1 MKNEIELGN
10 RESGEQIVNA
20 PCHTSFPNVYVD
32 QGTTQ
37 QKILYYYLFIITYH
51 DLFPALISQ

>member
-1 MKNEIELGN
+1 MKWA
-10 RESGEQIVNA
+10 SGEQIVNA
-20 PCHTSFPNVYVD
+20 PCHTSSPNVYVD